1 MEERHADQGHRKF
14 WATMKEMSWKE
25 RIQHIIYY
33 YGKYVLLAAFLI
45 YMLTDILYDAYKE
58 KPQVL
63 LSGTAVNVHVSVEM
77 EKMLTDTAFSY
88 FGGEDPEKQKVT
100 LVPNVLD
107 HSNMYVVS
115 AMQTKLLAGDYQYA
129 LMDQTALDM
138 LVSMQALPD
147 LYAILPKEK
156 VDPWKDRGISV
167 QTDTDTYFVALD
179 ITGTALAAGCTYEGT
194 RIFLGF
200 PVTSENPEKAEPI
213 FDYLTA
219 QGLLEIL

>member
-14 WATMKEMSWKE
+14 WATMKQMSWKE
-25 RIQHIIYY
+25 RIQHILYY
-33 YGKYVLLAAFLI
+33 YGKYALLAAFLI
-45 YMLTDILYDAYKE
+45 YMLVDVLYDAYKE

-88 FGGEDPEKQKVT
+88 FGGEDPEKQTVT

-107 HSNMYVVS
+107 NSNMYVVS

-129 LMDQTALDM
+129 LMDQAALDM

-156 VDPWKDRGISV
+156 VDVWKDRGISV
-167 QTDTDTYFVALD
+167 QTDTATYTVALD
-179 ITGTALAAGCTYEGT
+179 ITGTALAAGCTYEGE

-219 QGLLEIL
+219 QGLLDIP

>member
-107 HSNMYVVS
+107 NSNMYVVS

-167 QTDTDTYFVALD
+167 QTDTDTYIVALD

-200 PVTSENPEKAEPI
+200 PVTSENLEKAEPI